1 MLAGLH
7 SHSGVVFLG
16 ALGIFSPKALTGNFR
31 LAKLCLQK
39 ASRALVFPPKMGQ
52 VLALPTYLN
61 ELLCDPEDIF
71 IQSNGNIV
79 MKDNAN
85 LKKSVAQTS
94 FCLQ

>member
-1 MLAGLH
+1 M
-7 SHSGVVFLG
+7 
-16 ALGIFSPKALTGNFR
+16 
-31 LAKLCLQK
+31 
-39 ASRALVFPPKMGQ
+39 FPPKMGQ

-79 MKDNAN
+79 MKDNVN
-85 LKKSVAQTS
+85 LKKLVAQTS